1 MKNNA
6 TTEIGKTI
14 DNRYSMT
21 FIVVA
26 SYTAVL
32 FSPKNQKQTD
42 HHTTTNTQES
52 EYLTTRMRK
61 WTGIIYTHHTIRFS
75 YNTHFFP
82 TIVISSKKRLQTA
95 KKRHNS
101 NKEQYIHM
109 DKQDLNTWKQLLI
122 ILIIMLIPH
131 RVKIQ
136 SVTIHWLEVASVMF
150 CQLYSFQND

>member
-1 MKNNA
+1 MQQQEIIPKMKYFSKKYMKNNA

-61 WTGIIYTHHTIRFS
+61 
-75 YNTHFFP
+75 
-82 TIVISSKKRLQTA
+82 
-95 KKRHNS
+95 
-101 NKEQYIHM
+101 
-109 DKQDLNTWKQLLI
+109 
-122 ILIIMLIPH
+122 
-131 RVKIQ
+131 
-136 SVTIHWLEVASVMF
+136 
-150 CQLYSFQND
+150 